1 MSIRVSFFIAAFAF
15 GLGVNAGQKEV
26 ANFLRQHCVKC
37 HGPKKQKGDLAFH
50 ELATNPV
57 AGPRAE
63 VWKKMLHQLGYV
75 FPMVP

>member
-15 GLGVNAGQKEV
+15 GLAVNGGQKEA
-26 ANFLRQHCVKC
+26 ANFLQQYCVKC

-50 ELATNPV
+50 ELAMKPV

-63 VWKKMLHQLGYV
+63 VWKKMLHQLERGEM
-75 FPMVP
+75 PP